1 MKRFHFTIGLHAL
14 ATIVLLVVLFAL
26 PFVAMAQDS
35 ELPPELPEWTLGLP
49 SVLIGLMAFN
59 FKSTEWFKR
68 TLSSTSDSKRVPFE
82 LSKDVQGTF
91 VLLFSVGLGLGS
103 AWVVPHAND
112 FVVSQYPDMP
122 LWGAVLCT
130 GFLISVVGGIVYEV
144 LGRLGS
150 NKAIYETKTTISTP
164 QETVSDKAAVASMSA
179 VAEAAKG

>member
-1 MKRFHFTIGLHAL
+1 MKRNIFTILLLAILLFGLPLLAL
-14 ATIVLLVVLFAL
+14 
-26 PFVAMAQDS
+26 AQDS
-35 ELPPELPEWTLGLP
+35 TPESELPAWTLGLP
-49 SVLIGLMAFN
+49 SVLLGLMAFN
-59 FKSTEWFKR
+59 YKSTEWFKR

-112 FVVSQYPDMP
+112 FVLSQYADMP

-150 NKAIYETKTTISTP
+150 NKAVYETKTTISAP
-164 QETVSDKAAVASMSA
+164 PAESSDKAAVASMSA